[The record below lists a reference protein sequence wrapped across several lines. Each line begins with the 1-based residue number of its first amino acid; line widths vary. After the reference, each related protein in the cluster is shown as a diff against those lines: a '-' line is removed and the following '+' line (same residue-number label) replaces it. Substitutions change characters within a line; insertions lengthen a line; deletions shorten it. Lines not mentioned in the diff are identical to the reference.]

1 MPGNAR
7 LLSRT
12 RLRGIGL
19 VLAGVALALVLVQLK
34 DSPLPQRLLRWLTE
48 LGPWGPVAFIAVY
61 VVGVL
66 LFLPGSVLTVGAGA
80 VFGFVGGTAY
90 VAIAA
95 MISSTLCFLIARHGA
110 RDWVARRLATS
121 PKLKSLDDAVAREGW
136 KIVLLLRL
144 TPIAPFSL
152 TNYGFGLTRVPIGQ
166 YMLATLAVF
175 PGTMM
180 YVYIG
185 TLIGDLGGLDQG
197 PPLPPW
203 AKWLLGLGTVITFI
217 GLARFAKRAL
227 DQRLGPGTPEQPL
240 HR

>member
-7 LLSRT
+7 LLSRAK
-12 RLRGIGL
+12 LRALGI
-19 VLAGVALALVLVQLK
+19 VLAGVVLALVLVQLK
-34 DSPLPQRLLRWLTE
+34 DSPLPGRLLRWLAE

-80 VFGFVGGTAY
+80 VFGFAGGTAY
-90 VAIAA
+90 VVIAA

-110 RDWVARRLATS
+110 RDWVTRRMATT
-121 PKLKSLDDAVAREGW
+121 PKLKSIDDAVAREGW

-152 TNYGFGLTRVPIGQ
+152 TNYAFGLTRVPLGHYI
-166 YMLATLAVF
+166 LATLAVF

-180 YVYIG
+180 YVYFG
-185 TLIGDLGGLDQG
+185 TLIGDLGGLEQG
-197 PPLPPW
+197 PQLPPW
-203 AKWLLGLGTVITFI
+203 AKGVLALGSVVTFI
-217 GLARFAKRAL
+217 WLARFAKRAL
-227 DQRLGPGTPEQPL
+227 NQRLNP
-240 HR
+240 